1 RQEFLDELLRHEAQP
16 LVTQCFKCTSLSAT
30 FKCRDCFCTPLW
42 CKECLLQEH
51 AIRPFHRIMAWNGAF
66 YGDVSLQE
74 LGLVLQLGHGGG
86 KCSSPC
92 EVIDDFVV
100 IDISGVHIVN
110 VEFCA
115 CFTIVGNSRHHTQLL
130 RACLLPVTM
139 TRPRTAFTFECLDSF
154 HLLTLQGKT
163 TAYDFY
169 HTMIRK
175 SGKIGLF
182 NAPNRYDQFRSAV
195 RIWRH
200 LKLLKRGGRGHD
212 PQGVS
217 ATKHGQCAIE
227 CPACA
232 HPGKNL
238 QADWRSAPTS
248 TVWLYSLNLTIDAN
262 FRLKLKNRGITNDP
276 PLGDGWGHWVP
287 NGPYEEYIGTYGW
300 QEEPNL
306 CDSELHAVDHANK
319 KFTKGYKATGVG
331 VVLCARHSLIRKNG
345 LGDLQKGERYANMDF
360 IALYTLHDADL
371 KLLMFSYDIA
381 CQWSRN
387 LKDRIR
393 QLPSIMQPPN
403 RVIDSTKFVI
413 PKMHIYG
420 HGKSCQTRYSLN
432 FLKYSARTDGEDPER
447 WWAHINP
454 VTTSTREMGPGSHQ
468 DTIDDHAAA
477 WNFCKIIGFGSS
489 LLSQLQNAIK
499 MRAKHEA
506 LFVKFSERFSQVQ
519 ITQWTRVIELWE
531 EDPRSTNP
539 YDEPDAS
546 TSLKEVMLELAKED
560 LDSAI
565 EGDRPIS
572 DVSANVFLK
581 MALELEEQQRILK
594 FRISKIKNVEASAET
609 LEKRRVLVTR
619 IQTLRKIQAVY
630 MPFVS
635 TSSFDLPNTLPISE
649 PETFDLCLPSSPS
662 LSVSVLHAIP
672 DLVEKEKRIRLAQMH
687 DALVNLRR
695 LLRITMGLWQYKYKH
710 IGPSQRVNT
719 RARSCISRFQ
729 DKVHLCAERYR
740 ASWRA
745 LLQLD
750 SNGPWVTT
758 FRELKKEDVV
768 FPGKGDDEGEGFRV
782 ISWIWLENGKTG
794 AVDSEAGQEEINEHL
809 RVEWAK
815 SRARA
820 ERWAEEVR
828 LTAEEMQRVL
838 WYFDWKSHWWAAQ
851 GKLRT
856 TDDATLDAGLVA
868 YARKQ
873 ARVQQQMAEDFAKHW
888 LPYHKANSL

>member
-1 RQEFLDELLRHEAQP
+1 MVRKQVRAKVSVFEVHKPETHRIPAITIHHNKGRLGQRSDSVKSTRESRTTSQPIRDENVTGLEAAVAEDVHDFELPASVDTKDDPPTKNSETPMGQWISYRQEFLDELLRHEAQP

-100 IDISGVHIVN
+100 IDISGIHIVN
-110 VEFCA
+110 IKFCA
-115 CFTIVGNSRHHTQLL
+115 CLTIVGNSRHHTQLL

-182 NAPNRYDQFRSAV
+182 NAPVWSMLS
-195 RIWRH
+195 W
-200 LKLLKRGGRGHD
+200 L
-212 PQGVS
+212 GV
-217 ATKHGQCAIE
+217 TCKFIMI
-227 CPACA
+227 
-232 HPGKNL
+232 
-238 QADWRSAPTS
+238 
-248 TVWLYSLNLTIDAN
+248 WLYSLNLTIDAN
-262 FRLKLKNRGITNDP
+262 FQLKLKNRGITNDP
-276 PLGDGWGHWVP
+276 LLGDGWGHWVP

-306 CDSELHAVDHANK
+306 CDSELHAVNHTNK
-319 KFTKGYKATGVG
+319 KFMKGYKATGAG
-331 VVLCARHSLIRKNG
+331 VVLLVSESQGSHPPTPFHHATTKSRDRLDQIRDTK
-345 LGDLQKGERYANMDF
+345 
-360 IALYTLHDADL
+360 DAHL
-371 KLLMFSYDIA
+371 
-381 CQWSRN
+381 WPRE
-387 LKDRIR
+387 
-393 QLPSIMQPPN
+393 IMSNQ
-403 RVIDSTKFVI
+403 
-413 PKMHIYG
+413 
-420 HGKSCQTRYSLN
+420 
-432 FLKYSARTDGEDPER
+432 YSARTDGEDPER

-454 VTTSTREMGPGSHQ
+454 VTTSTREMGPGSRQ

-499 MRAKHEA
+499 MRAKHKA

-519 ITQWTRVIELWE
+519 ITQWMRVIELWE

-539 YDEPDAS
+539 YDEPDAL

-594 FRISKIKNVEASAET
+594 FQISKIKNIEASAET
-609 LEKRRVLVTR
+609 LEKHRVLVTR

-662 LSVSVLHAIP
+662 ISVSVLHAIP
-672 DLVEKEKRIRLAQMH
+672 DLVEKEKHMRLAQMH

-719 RARSCISRFQ
+719 QARSCISRFQ
-729 DKVHLCAERYR
+729 DK
-740 ASWRA
+740 
-745 LLQLD
+745 LD
-750 SNGPWVTT
+750 SNGPWVTM
-758 FRELKKEDVV
+758 FRELKKEDVM
-768 FPGKGDDEGEGFRV
+768 FPGKGNDEGEGFRV

-794 AVDSEAGQEEINEHL
+794 AVDLEAGQEEINEYL

-851 GKLRT
+851 G
-856 TDDATLDAGLVA
+856 LVA

-888 LPYHKANSL
+888 LPYHKANSLTRGRSS